1 MSQQLNQTI
10 AALRKEK
17 GLTQE
22 QLGALVGVS
31 AQAVS
36 KWEKGGA
43 PDVELLPAI
52 ADTLGVTMDTLFGRS
67 ADKAEDISQVLSRWL
82 EDVPAEKRLNCMF
95 ELLVSSFPH
104 LACMDSVISDILNPM
119 AAVLPSCYITDGTW
133 MRSGLF
139 LEQGIAGGIFSEDFP
154 LYLLLPEP
162 PAGYASQFAPAENYR
177 ALFSLLS
184 RAGALELLYY
194 LYGQKNAFYTVPALS
209 ERTHLPME
217 QLAPILED
225 MELCHLMKK
234 TTIETQAGSEPVYAF
249 RDNGG
254 LVPFLYLARWFMEKN
269 YAWYMQWDDRKRP
282 WLAPKDSVAPKSG
295 DQADQPPFS
304 LTQSPI
310 PGE

>member
-22 QLGALVGVS
+22 QLGQLVGVS

-43 PDVELLPAI
+43 PDVELLPVI
-52 ADTLGVTMDTLFGRS
+52 ADTLGVTLDTLFGRS
-67 ADKAEDISQVLSRWL
+67 AEKAEDISQVLSRWL

-119 AAVLPSCYITDGTW
+119 AAVLPSCYITNGAW

-139 LEQGIAGGIFSEDFP
+139 LEQGMAGGIFSEDFP

-162 PAGYASQFAPAENYR
+162 PAGYASQFAPTENYR

-194 LYGQKNAFYTVPALS
+194 LYSHENAFYTVTALS
-209 ERTHLPME
+209 DRTHLSLE
-217 QLAPILED
+217 QLTPILED
-225 MELCHLMKK
+225 MERCHLVRKN
-234 TTIETQAGSEPVYAF
+234 TIETQAGSEPVYAF
-249 RDNGG
+249 HDNGG

-295 DQADQPPFS
+295 DRADQPPFS

-310 PGE
+310 PRE

>member
-22 QLGALVGVS
+22 QLGQLVGVS

-43 PDVELLPAI
+43 PDVELLPVI
-52 ADTLGVTMDTLFGRS
+52 ADTLGVTLDTLFGRS

-82 EDVPAEKRLNCMF
+82 ENVPAEKRLNCMF

-119 AAVLPSCYITDGTW
+119 AAVLPSCYTTDGTW

-139 LEQGIAGGIFSEDFP
+139 LEEGLAIGVFSEDFP

-162 PAGYASQFAPAENYR
+162 PAGYASQFAPTENYR

-249 RDNGG
+249 HDNGG

-295 DQADQPPFS
+295 DRADQPPFS

>member
-67 ADKAEDISQVLSRWL
+67 ADKREDISQTLNRWL
-82 EDVPAEKRLNCMF
+82 AGIPDKDRFSRLF
-95 ELLVSSFPH
+95 ALLAGSFTHLASMESTLSDIVSS
-104 LACMDSVISDILNPM
+104 MS
-119 AAVLPSCYITDGTW
+119 AVLPSCYTTDGTW
-133 MRSGLF
+133 LRSKLS
-139 LEQGIAGGIFSEDFP
+139 LEKGMAIGVFSEDFP

-162 PAGYASQFAPAENYR
+162 PAGYASQFAPTEKYR
-177 ALFSLLS
+177 ALFSVLS

-194 LYGQKNAFYTVPALS
+194 LYSHENAFYTVTALS
-209 ERTHLPME
+209 DRTRLSLE
-217 QLAPILED
+217 QLTPILED
-225 MELCHLMKK
+225 MERCHLVRKN
-234 TTIETQAGSEPVYAF
+234 TIVIQAGPEPVYAPE
-249 RDNGG
+249 DNGG

-269 YAWYMQWDDRKRP
+269 YAWYLQWDDRDRP
-282 WLAPKDSVAPKSG
+282 WLVPKDPAPSKSEAG
-295 DQADQPPFS
+295 SSTP
-304 LTQSPI
+304 SP
-310 PGE
+310 

>member
-22 QLGALVGVS
+22 QLGQLVGVS

-43 PDVELLPAI
+43 PDVELLPVI
-52 ADTLGVTMDTLFGRS
+52 ADTLGVTLDTLFGRS
-67 ADKAEDISQVLSRWL
+67 SDRAEDISQTLKHWLEGIPDKDRFSRLFALLVNNFSHLASMDITLSDIVRPMSTVLS
-82 EDVPAEKRLNCMF
+82 
-95 ELLVSSFPH
+95 
-104 LACMDSVISDILNPM
+104 
-119 AAVLPSCYITDGTW
+119 SCYTTDGTW

-139 LEQGIAGGIFSEDFP
+139 LEEGLAIGVFSEDFP

-162 PAGYASQFAPAENYR
+162 PAGYASQFAPTENYR

-194 LYGQKNAFYTVPALS
+194 LYGQKNAFYTVPALL

-249 RDNGG
+249 HDNGG

-269 YAWYMQWDDRKRP
+269 YAWYLQWDDRKRP
-282 WLAPKDSVAPKSG
+282 WLVPKDSVAPKSG

>member
-22 QLGALVGVS
+22 QLGQLVGVS

-43 PDVELLPAI
+43 PDVELLPAL

-67 ADKAEDISQVLSRWL
+67 AEKAEDISQVLSRWL

-119 AAVLPSCYITDGTW
+119 AAVLPSCYITNGAW

-139 LEQGIAGGIFSEDFP
+139 LEQGMAGGIFSEDFP

-162 PAGYASQFAPAENYR
+162 PAGYASQFAPTENYR

-194 LYGQKNAFYTVPALS
+194 LYSHENAFYTVTALS
-209 ERTHLPME
+209 DRTHLSLE
-217 QLAPILED
+217 QLTPILED
-225 MELCHLMKK
+225 MERCHLVRKN
-234 TTIETQAGSEPVYAF
+234 TIETQAGSEPVYAF
-249 RDNGG
+249 HDNGG

-295 DQADQPPFS
+295 DRADQPPFS